1 MESKIT
7 INKSKLQE
15 LFQKRVGYLMGLLE
29 VSNNQPLKKEVKNHL
44 WELCDLIINNDEEVR
59 NNETK
64 TNNFAK

>member
-7 INKSKLQE
+7 INKSKLEE

-44 WELCDLIINNDEEVR
+44 WELCDLIVNNNEEVK
-59 NNETK
+59 NETK
-64 TNNFAK
+64 TNNFTK

>member
-7 INKSKLQE
+7 ITKSKLQE

-44 WELCDLIINNDEEVR
+44 WELCDLIINNNEEVKD
-59 NNETK
+59 ETK
-64 TNNFAK
+64 TNNFTK

>member
-7 INKSKLQE
+7 ITKSKLQE

-44 WELCDLIINNDEEVR
+44 WELCDLIINNNEEVKD
-59 NNETK
+59 ETK

>member
-44 WELCDLIINNDEEVR
+44 WELCDLIINNNEEVK
-59 NNETK
+59 NETK
-64 TNNFAK
+64 TNNFTK

>member
-7 INKSKLQE
+7 IDKSKLQE

-44 WELCDLIINNDEEVR
+44 WELCDLIINNNEEVKD
-59 NNETK
+59 ETK
-64 TNNFAK
+64 TDNFTK